1 MGPPLMPSLRPV
13 PAKAAARAQP
23 ELAGGVPYDSKT
35 MKTRFPLLLLSY
47 LLLTA
52 AAHGQNLN
60 AILGSMDQAA
70 ANFHTAQTD
79 FVWDQYQKVVD
90 EHDLQKGTMYFRRQ
104 GNDVQ
109 MAADITAPDQKNV
122 LFSQGIVR
130 VYLPKADQVTE
141 YDAGKN
147 KGDFET
153 FLVLGFGGSGS
164 DLQKSFDV
172 KYSGM
177 EQVQGV
183 NAGKL
188 ELTPKSPKV
197 RNMFSTITLWIDP
210 ARGVS
215 VQQKFQ
221 EPSGDYRLATYSN
234 IQLNKKISDNAF
246 KLKTTKNTKVI
257 RPQG

>member
-1 MGPPLMPSLRPV
+1 
-13 PAKAAARAQP
+13 
-23 ELAGGVPYDSKT
+23 
-35 MKTRFPLLLLSY
+35 MKTKLSILAFSLLLIS
-47 LLLTA
+47 
-52 AAHGQNLN
+52 AAHAQSLD
-60 AILGSMDQAA
+60 AILSSMDRAA

-90 EHDLQKGTMYFRRQ
+90 EHDMQKGTMYFRRQ
-104 GNDVQ
+104 GNEVQ
-109 MAADITAPDQKNV
+109 MAADITEPDKKYV
-122 LFSQGIVR
+122 LFSQGIIH
-130 VYLPKADQVTE
+130 VYQPKIDQVTE
-141 YDAGKN
+141 YDASKN

-172 KYSGM
+172 KYAGM

-188 ELTPKSPKV
+188 ELTPKSQKV
-197 RNMFSTITLWIDP
+197 RNMFAMITLWIDP

-215 VQQKFQ
+215 VQQRFQ

-234 IQLNKKISDNAF
+234 IQLNKKINDSVF
-246 KLKTTKNTKVI
+246 KLKTGSKTKFIK
-257 RPQG
+257 QGG